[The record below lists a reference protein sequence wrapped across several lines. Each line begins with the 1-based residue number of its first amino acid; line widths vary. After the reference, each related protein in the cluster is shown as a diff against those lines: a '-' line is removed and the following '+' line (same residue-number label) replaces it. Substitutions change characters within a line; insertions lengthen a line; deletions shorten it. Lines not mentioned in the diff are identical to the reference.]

1 MTPSTSV
8 NSNPGA
14 APDSHE
20 QPLEQW
26 LRTEHVAG
34 KMKCYGIL
42 GPVITGQ
49 QGRFIQPV
57 CSSRGQSQA
66 VQMDVRP
73 NQTPT
78 LLSLQLTRQLHHG
91 HIWKGVFRKELLA
104 LQWKEGRPAAQTPWD
119 RQELQDVEGA
129 RALTPGSFCLGP
141 GQRLGG
147 QPQSKLPRAE
157 PNACL
162 LP

>member
-1 MTPSTSV
+1 MQVIKKQHVGPYRSAFPVCTLTRHPTQALRMTPSTSV
-8 NSNPGA
+8 NSNPRA
-14 APDSHE
+14 APGSHD
-20 QPLEQW
+20 LEQW

-104 LQWKEGRPAAQTPWD
+104 LQ
-119 RQELQDVEGA
+119 
-129 RALTPGSFCLGP
+129 
-141 GQRLGG
+141 
-147 QPQSKLPRAE
+147 
-157 PNACL
+157 
-162 LP
+162 